1 MTSLECLRLARQRDQ
16 WTAIINFI
24 RRLSIA
30 SADAFSFPH
39 LSIRPIHRSKLRV
52 GTVSE
57 WGVRLTSSSTI
68 SISFLKGEKNMSF
81 NKITIVG
88 YLGRDPELRYTPQG
102 TAVCNVSVA
111 TTERRKNVTGE
122 YEDHTTWF
130 RVTFWNRQ
138 AELANEY
145 LAKGRQVYI
154 EGRLRQ
160 EEYTDREGN
169 IRTILEVNATE
180 MQFLGRREDSEYP
193 ALANAGPAHTEEA
206 EEVAKPAANGSGR
219 SGKKGSKRAAK
230 EMVSVEDTVDDEVP
244 F

>member
-1 MTSLECLRLARQRDQ
+1 MS
-16 WTAIINFI
+16 
-24 RRLSIA
+24 
-30 SADAFSFPH
+30 
-39 LSIRPIHRSKLRV
+39 
-52 GTVSE
+52 
-57 WGVRLTSSSTI
+57 
-68 SISFLKGEKNMSF
+68 SF

-102 TAVCNVSVA
+102 KAVCNVSVA
-111 TTERRKNVTGE
+111 TTERRKNVAGE

-169 IRTILEVNATE
+169 RRVSLEVTATE
-180 MQFLGRREDSEYP
+180 MQFLGRREDSAPP
-193 ALANAGPAHTEEA
+193 ASADAGLAQAEEA
-206 EEVAKPAANGSGR
+206 EGVAKPAPSGSGR
-219 SGKKGSKRAAK
+219 LSRKGSKRTAK
-230 EMVSVEDTVDDEVP
+230 EPAFAEETVGDDEVP